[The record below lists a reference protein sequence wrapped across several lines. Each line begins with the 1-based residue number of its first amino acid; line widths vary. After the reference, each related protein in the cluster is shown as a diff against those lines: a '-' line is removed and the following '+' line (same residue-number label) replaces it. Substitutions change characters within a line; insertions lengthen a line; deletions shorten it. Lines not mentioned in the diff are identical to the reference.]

1 MFIFYNIFEKI
12 FSYIFIHNQ
21 HLVYSQHKIILYKDF
36 MLSVDTTDCNN
47 ITTVYYNNFIQ
58 RDPQFSNYVTHYKD
72 LKKNTFIQKTVRY
85 YYIFK
90 DLNIR
95 GLLYSPYETKSE
107 VTKRIN
113 AIGIL
118 KTRSIWLPGR
128 GARMSSIEFW
138 SSED

>member
-1 MFIFYNIFEKI
+1 MLIFYNIFEKI

-21 HLVYSQHKIILYKDF
+21 HFVYSQHKIMLYNDF
-36 MLSVDTTDCNN
+36 VPSVDIKDCN
-47 ITTVYYNNFIQ
+47 ITTVYYDNFIK
-58 RDPQFSNYVTHYKD
+58 RDPDFADYVTQPQD

-90 DLNIR
+90 DLNIH
-95 GLLYSPYETKSE
+95 GLLYSPYETRLE
-107 VTKRIN
+107 VMRRIN
-113 AIGIL
+113 EIGIL
-118 KTRSIWLPGR
+118 KKRSIWLPGR